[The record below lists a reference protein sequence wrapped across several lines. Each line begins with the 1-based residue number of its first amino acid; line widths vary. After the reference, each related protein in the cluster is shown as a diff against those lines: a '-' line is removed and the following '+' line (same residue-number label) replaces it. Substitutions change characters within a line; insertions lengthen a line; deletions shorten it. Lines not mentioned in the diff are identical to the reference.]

1 MRLNRLASLAVVTA
15 AAALSVHPGH
25 AADGIAPQGAPGR
38 GGHEI
43 APAALAD
50 GLATAPDG
58 GAHGAAPSSDAVL
71 ELVSFVRAREW
82 AIDLEF
88 DGNRDGYAKF
98 VVTARTS
105 LAARSDRGGSEY
117 HQGNGWVVLLMAG
130 LHCPGVVAVHR
141 RVADHTTATRMSP
154 LCL

>member
-1 MRLNRLASLAVVTA
+1 M
-15 AAALSVHPGH
+15 HPGH

-43 APAALAD
+43 APAALTD

-105 LAARSDRGGSEY
+105 PAVRSDRGGSEY
-117 HQGNGWVVLLMAG
+117 HQGNDGCGVAHGG
-130 LHCPGVVAVHR
+130 LALPRGGR
-141 RVADHTTATRMSP
+141 RVPSRR
-154 LCL
+154 